1 MIVRATNHHHLAQ
14 QARMEAAALIAAVS
28 CRRVAEPVKTAIQR
42 AAQRLGWSYTRAEDV
57 WRLEARRIDSWEMD
71 MLRAMSFDIKR
82 KSKKTSPE
90 K

>member
-1 MIVRATNHHHLAQ
+1 MIVRATNHQ
-14 QARMEAAALIAAVS
+14 QLREAARMEAASLIAAVS
-28 CRRVAEPVKTAIQR
+28 CRRVGEPVKQAIQR
-42 AAQRLGWSYTRAEDV
+42 VAQKLGWSYTRAEDV